1 MTNLDAATAAMND
14 WRIHAFAELAPYTR
28 PEGERMHAAGSL
40 VGVASEVRPDPGA
53 SWSIFNP
60 PVVDELVVR
69 GADTSGEDPEAP
81 AGGDLAALLDAWATG
96 APTGVPLQLELPVA
110 LRGAP
115 AVLAARG
122 FTPVSTFAVRR
133 VEGEPRPSA
142 WASKPG
148 RKLREVTAEDR
159 AGVAGL
165 LEELHAADADAAT
178 GAWAHPQLRE
188 HLLDYAGRVVDVPV
202 LAVIAEY
209 FGLVAGVAN
218 FAAPGTVAPRTS
230 RERELYVQFTAVTR
244 RLRAGGVGAALV
256 GELDARA
263 RAAGAE
269 LLAVDFGALNPE
281 SAPFWLRQGFRPLTT
296 MWRRR

>member
-1 MTNLDAATAAMND
+1 MND

-230 RERELYVQFTAVTR
+230 RERSSTCSSPPSR
-244 RLRAGGVGAALV
+244 
-256 GELDARA
+256 DACA
-263 RAAGAE
+263 RAA
-269 LLAVDFGALNPE
+269 
-281 SAPFWLRQGFRPLTT
+281 SARRSSANLTRAPARPAPSCSPSTSARSTLS
-296 MWRRR
+296 RRRFGCGRDFAR

>member
-1 MTNLDAATAAMND
+1 
-14 WRIHAFAELAPYTR
+14 
-28 PEGERMHAAGSL
+28 
-40 VGVASEVRPDPGA
+40 
-53 SWSIFNP
+53 
-60 PVVDELVVR
+60 
-69 GADTSGEDPEAP
+69 
-81 AGGDLAALLDAWATG
+81 
-96 APTGVPLQLELPVA
+96 
-110 LRGAP
+110 
-115 AVLAARG
+115 
-122 FTPVSTFAVRR
+122 VSTFAVRR
-133 VEGEPRPSA
+133 VESEPRPSA
-142 WASKPG
+142 WTSKPG
-148 RKLREVTAEDR
+148 RKLREVTADDR

-188 HLLDYAGRVVDVPV
+188 HLLDYASKVVEVPV
-202 LAVIAEY
+202 LAVVAEY
-209 FGLVAGVAN
+209 FGLLAGVAN

-244 RLRAGGVGAALV
+244 RLRAGGVGSALV

-281 SAPFWLRQGFRPLTT
+281 SGPFWLRQGFRPLTT